1 MVEAWDKDKMLPHIQ
16 SAYSEQWENLA
27 RLGEVEPRLKRV
39 LNDIFTHVRDGV
51 VVDVGAGQGTAMAE
65 LFTGKG
71 ARYLGVDP
79 VPRTNRA
86 AIPGAKFVEDDAMKF
101 LKDRGNYQ
109 QLKSFP
115 SRNFLLNGIDSIATS
130 IPFDAL
136 ASTLVFYMNPGDYVF
151 GVYAPEMV
159 ETLREAP
166 EIYEEVYYEPNGS
179 SQFFAFRMR
188 QQAD

>member
-1 MVEAWDKDKMLPHIQ
+1 MKESRDELLPHIQ
-16 SAYSEQWENLA
+16 SPYSEQWENLV
-27 RLGEVEPRLKRV
+27 RLGEGDVRLKKV
-39 LNDIFTHVRDGV
+39 LDDIFARVRGGV
-51 VVDVGAGQGTAMAE
+51 VIDVGAGQGTAMAE
-65 LFTGKG
+65 LFTSKG

-86 AIPGAKFVEDDAMKF
+86 VVPGAKFVEDDAMKF

-130 IPFDAL
+130 IPFGAL

-159 ETLREAP
+159 EALREVP

-188 QQAD
+188 QRVD